1 MIITGGLNVY
11 PKEVESFIDKIA
23 GVHESA
29 VIGLEDADFGERV
42 VAVIV
47 RDEESK
53 VLEENIIR
61 DMKVQ
66 MAGFK
71 VPKQIY
77 FTNELPRNAMGK
89 VQKNLLRDKYNQG
102 R

>member
-1 MIITGGLNVY
+1 MNVY
-11 PKEVESFIDKIA
+11 PKEIESFIDKIA
-23 GVHESA
+23 GVLESA
-29 VIGLEDADFGERV
+29 VIGLEDSDFGERV

-77 FTNELPRNAMGK
+77 FTSELPRNAMGK

>member
-1 MIITGGLNVY
+1 M
-11 PKEVESFIDKIA
+11 
-23 GVHESA
+23 
-29 VIGLEDADFGERV
+29 
-42 VAVIV
+42 
-47 RDEESK
+47 
-53 VLEENIIR
+53 LEENIIN
-61 DMKVQ
+61 DMKAQ